1 MGRYGASCEETK
13 LAPCKETKSV
23 ASYYVRQNKPLVMR
37 TQIQPLILK
46 KYAKRDARIKKKIEP
61 RCKIS
66 VSVLKLRR
74 IEA

>member
-1 MGRYGASCEETK
+1 
-13 LAPCKETKSV
+13 
-23 ASYYVRQNKPLVMR
+23 MR